1 MFQQSFRYLIG
12 LFLAVLACVFSGT
25 IWFWYRD
32 FSDTKVMFLDVG
44 QGDAILISQGSN
56 QVLIDGGRS
65 GKVLLERLSEYLPF
79 WDRSLEAVVATH
91 PDEDHIGGLVE
102 LVDTYHIGMFLDT
115 RMKSDTETYRALQE
129 AKQRN
134 HLENREVFAG
144 LSIRFP
150 LGGTIET
157 VFPHRSFADSG
168 SKDTNATSI
177 VMKLT
182 TVSGKT
188 FLFTGD
194 LPSEEEPSVD
204 AGHID
209 VLKAGHHGSKYSSSD
224 GFLERV
230 SPHDAILSVGAKN
243 RYGHPA
249 PETLD
254 RLGNHHV
261 ENLFRTDTQGTIV
274 YHCPS
279 EKDAD
284 CVVTTGKD

>member
-12 LFLAVLACVFSGT
+12 LFLTALACVFGGV
-25 IWFWYRD
+25 IWFWYQD
-32 FSDTKVMFLDVG
+32 FADTKVIFLDVG

-150 LGGTIET
+150 LGGILET
-157 VFPHRSFADSG
+157 VFPHRSFADSD

-177 VMKLT
+177 VMRLT
-182 TVSGKT
+182 TVSGKA

-194 LPSEEEPSVD
+194 LPSEEESSVD

-224 GFLERV
+224 GFLERI
-230 SPHDAILSVGAKN
+230 SPYDAVFSVGAKN

-254 RLGNHHV
+254 RLRNHHV

-274 YHCPS
+274 YRCPS

-284 CVVTTGKD
+284 CVVATGKD